1 MTSVLAEAPD
11 VDVQRTAPQRDVPL
25 DSRLLWR
32 TFLLGLF
39 GVVVLRSAW
48 MCDDAYITLRTIDNF
63 VEGHGLRWNVVER
76 VQTFTHPLW
85 LLLLSVPYYFTREA
99 FLTPLAVSF
108 LLSAGTVW
116 IFLRYLA
123 RSDAAAIVGA
133 LTLVFS
139 KAFTEY
145 STSGL
150 ENPLTYFLLAVFLAL
165 YWRPRGVRRSTG
177 LWVLAGLLML
187 NRLDTGL
194 LVLPALMVEAC
205 RQSWRLTARAASI
218 GLAPLALWELFSIVY
233 YGFPF
238 PNSAYA
244 KLQTGV
250 AVSDLIAQGLL
261 YLLDAVARDPVTPL
275 AIVAFTA
282 VSVMAQPRDR
292 WPLALGIGLYVAY
305 VVRIGGDFMTGRFLA
320 APLFASVVL
329 LGQTQWRSRDVAMP
343 LVAVTIALLGCFAT
357 TRPPILTGPDT
368 FATEP
373 RDIYGVGGVDD
384 ERAFYSR
391 YTSLLRTSRALPL
404 PYHDQV
410 ERGRALRGSPQ
421 VIVTAGIGMFG
432 YYAGPAVHIV
442 DPMALTDALLARL
455 PSKENWRIGHFER
468 TVPNGYVETLQTGRN
483 RMTESDVAIAHLYEQ
498 LKLITQGPIWDA
510 RRWRAILSMNF

>member
-1 MTSVLAEAPD
+1 MTSVAEAPVTD
-11 VDVQRTAPQRDVPL
+11 LSRAPQERQAQRDAGA
-25 DSRLLWR
+25 LWR

-48 MCDDAYITLRTIDNF
+48 MCDDAYITLRTVDNF
-63 VEGHGLRWNVVER
+63 VEGYGLRWNVVER

-85 LLLLSVPYYFTREA
+85 LLLLSLPYYFTREA
-99 FLTPLAVSF
+99 YLTPLAVSI
-108 LLSAGTVW
+108 LLSMGAVW
-116 IFLRYLA
+116 VFVRHLA
-123 RSDAAAIVGA
+123 RSAATGIVGA
-133 LTLVFS
+133 LALIFS
-139 KAFTEY
+139 KAFAEY

-150 ENPLTYFLLAVFLAL
+150 ENPLTYFLLALFLML
-165 YWRPRGVRRSTG
+165 YWRPHSARRLTG
-177 LWVLAGLLML
+177 LWSFAGLLML

-194 LVLPALMVEAC
+194 LVLPALAVEASQ
-205 RQSWRLTARAASI
+205 QSWRVTARAAAI

-238 PNSAYA
+238 PNTAYA

-250 AVSDLIAQGLL
+250 SVSGLIAQGFL
-261 YLLDAVARDPVTPL
+261 YLLDSVARDPVTPL
-275 AIVAFTA
+275 AIVSFTA
-282 VSVMAQPRDR
+282 ASVTARPRGR
-292 WPLALGIGLYVAY
+292 WPLALGIALYLVY

-320 APLFASVVL
+320 VPLFAAVAL
-329 LGQTQWRSRDVAMP
+329 LGQCHWRSRDVGTP
-343 LVAVTIALLGCFAT
+343 LVAFTIVLLGCFAT
-357 TRPPILTGPDT
+357 TRPPILSGPDT

-373 RDIYGVGGVDD
+373 HDVYGVGGVDD

-391 YTSLLRTSRALPL
+391 YTALLRTSRDLPL
-404 PYHDQV
+404 PHHDEV
-410 ERGRALRGSPQ
+410 VRGRAVRGRPQ

-442 DPMALTDALLARL
+442 DPMALTDPLLARL

-483 RMTESDVAIAHLYEQ
+483 HMTESDVATAHLYEQ
-498 LKLITQGPIWDA
+498 LELITRGPIWSV
-510 RRWRAILSMNF
+510 RRWRAILSMNL